1 MNPQGAPLGSWK
13 HSSERFE
20 DVWTLL
26 PDAHPYY
33 VAAPTP
39 SSAHSSG
46 MYIVYLTICLYFE
59 DL

>member
-26 PDAHPYY
+26 PDAHPY

-39 SSAHSSG
+39 SSAHFKLYVY
-46 MYIVYLTICLYFE
+46 YISDYKTVL
-59 DL
+59 